1 MKFRDLKI
9 GTKQIL
15 GFSSILFIMI
25 GVNIFSIIGMAS
37 LKSEIDDFDKNW
49 LPRAI
54 AISEINYNSANLR
67 KEQLQYAYAKKGD
80 LKKEETELLINFI
93 DKINENIDI
102 YENIKLNFNEPGEYS
117 LKEDSLYSSFQQKWE
132 NYLDLSFE
140 FLELTNQNQYEKAM
154 VLLNNRARDVFND
167 FSNDLSV
174 LVEICEVNVL
184 KSTEQAG
191 QAYMGTRLIT
201 TILLI
206 IAIVFS
212 IFLTIFLVRLILIPV
227 YRLEKAAKK
236 VANGNL
242 NTQVKITSKDELG
255 VLSKS
260 FNSMTFSLKTAKE
273 RESIQAERLKMQWEV
288 LGETNQEL
296 EEKSNRL
303 ETQKRQTEKKNTQ
316 LEVALNKLKETQNQL
331 VQSEKMAS
339 VGQLTAGIAHEI
351 NNPINFVS
359 SNIKPLQRDLNDLL
373 ELLSLYNDSIEKM
386 NLKEEFEM
394 VEKFKNE
401 IDYSFLLDEIQSL
414 LNGIDEGAKRTTE
427 IVRGLRNFSRLD
439 EGDRKLADINQGID
453 STLLMLRNQ
462 LKNRIEVKKN
472 LGSLPLLS
480 CYPGKLNQV
489 FMNLINNAS
498 QAIEGAGTIFIETKA
513 GVNIII
519 VSIKDTGSGMSDDV
533 IRHIFEPFYTTKDVG
548 KGTGLGLSITF
559 GIVQEH
565 NGTIEVISNPGQG
578 TEFIIK
584 LPMEN

>member
-25 GVNIFSIIGMAS
+25 GVNIFSIIGMTS

-102 YENIKLNFNEPGEYS
+102 YENIKLTFNEPGEYS

-140 FLELTNQNQYEKAM
+140 FLELTNQNQFENAM

-191 QAYMGTRLIT
+191 HAYMGTRLIT

-273 RESIQAERLKMQWEV
+273 RESVQAERLKMQWEV
-288 LGETNQEL
+288 LGETNLEL

-303 ETQKRQTEKKNTQ
+303 ETQKIQTEKKNAQ

-359 SNIKPLQRDLNDLL
+359 SNIKPLQRDLNDIL
-373 ELLSLYNDSIEKM
+373 ELLSLYNDSIEKL
-386 NLKEEFEM
+386 NLKEKFES

-401 IDYSFLLDEIQSL
+401 IDYSFLLDEIKSL

-439 EGDRKLADINQGID
+439 ESDRKLADINQGID